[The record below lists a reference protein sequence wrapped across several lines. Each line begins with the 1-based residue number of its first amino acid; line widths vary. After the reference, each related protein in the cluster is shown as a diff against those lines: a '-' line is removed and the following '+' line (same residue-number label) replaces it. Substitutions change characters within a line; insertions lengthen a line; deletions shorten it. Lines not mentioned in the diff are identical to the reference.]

1 MIQSLVWNI
10 FPLTFAAT
18 SALISSW
25 VSARRFLASS
35 VLRSQS
41 AMKDSRWSTAYG
53 SKEICYQTDNQNIS
67 LQQNTNVPNDF
78 KNIKEIKRWL
88 WSGTYGPVCIIMIVI
103 FPINAAWKSCNTNV
117 QWDRGK
123 AALKLKYIKVLQ
135 ETSCSVSS
143 TSTGLVLVQLL
154 TLNMLIKPSAIH

>member
-25 VSARRFLASS
+25 VSAKRFLASS

-53 SKEICYQTDNQNIS
+53 SKEICYQTDNQNTS
-67 LQQNTNVPNDF
+67 LQQNTNVPNDY
-78 KNIKEIKRWL
+78 KNIKAIQRWL
-88 WSGTYGPVCIIMIVI
+88 WSGTYWPVYKIVIVI
-103 FPINAAWKSCNTNV
+103 FPVNTAWKSCNTNV
-117 QWDRGK
+117 QWDKGK
-123 AALKLKYIKVLQ
+123 AALKLEYIKVLQ
-135 ETSCSVSS
+135 ETSRSVSC
-143 TSTGLVLVQLL
+143 TSTELVLVQLL
-154 TLNMLIKPSAIH
+154 TLNMLVKPSAIH

>member
-1 MIQSLVWNI
+1 MIQSLVRNI

-67 LQQNTNVPNDF
+67 LQQKTNVPNDY
-78 KNIKEIKRWL
+78 KNTKEIQRWL
-88 WSGTYGPVCIIMIVI
+88 WSGSYGPVCIIVIVI
-103 FPINAAWKSCNTNV
+103 FPINTAWKSCITNV

-123 AALKLKYIKVLQ
+123 AALKLEYIKSPEGNFPL
-135 ETSCSVSS
+135 C
-143 TSTGLVLVQLL
+143 LL
-154 TLNMLIKPSAIH
+154 YIHRACPSAAAYVKYAGKT